1 MFRQKTKKR
10 KKKKENT
17 NNSFF
22 LLHDFQKYG
31 EIVVDLPL
39 LDCRPLLFVAILS
52 ENMRPLRFARVFL
65 IPPHGPFR
73 ALHRHAVDDYQR
85 REQYLRGVD
94 LFNVVRARRAFRAT
108 LRAVLS
114 CFKGSPFSR

>member
-1 MFRQKTKKR
+1 MFRQKR
-10 KKKKENT
+10 KKEKDRKHKQ
-17 NNSFF
+17 FIF

-52 ENMRPLRFARVFL
+52 ENMRPIRFARVFL

-73 ALHRHAVDDYQR
+73 PLHRHAVDDYQR

-108 LRAVLS
+108 LRAVFS